1 MIWLFVFGLVYP
13 WIFYFSDLLGN
24 NFDCWFSSKTL
35 KRLTVSKTSFLRKV
49 IPLREGEIVRKGKIC
64 NYRYYLYPRVLA
76 LFIRSLIILIGLI
89 MLAIH
94 LFLVPF
100 IPNLIF
106 GIVGGGLLGLWILYT
121 LVMIILSQGL
131 QI

>member
-1 MIWLFVFGLVYP
+1 MGLVYP
-13 WIFYFSDLLGN
+13 WIFYFHDLLGN
-24 NFDCWFSSKTL
+24 SFDGYFSSKTL

-64 NYRYYLYPRVLA
+64 GYRYYLYPRVLA

-94 LFLVPF
+94 LLLVPF

-121 LVMIILSQGL
+121 LVMNILSAGL
-131 QI
+131 HI